1 MPPRSIKVVEMNPQ
15 VEEPSHEEEVVQS
28 EQEPEEALSN
38 DGDIDSEDLAV
49 LVKEYANERRQK
61 LKESEPKMKCQYCD
75 KEMSAKS
82 IKYSHFKN
90 CKQHPR
96 NKPPPPPPPVAPVVK
111 TKRRAPIKKTV
122 IEQDTIEIHP
132 PIKEEVKEPLNISYI
147 RVSTT
152 QNAERIELKKKR
164 MKSLASQA
172 F

>member
-38 DGDIDSEDLAV
+38 GDIDSEDLAV

-111 TKRRAPIKKTV
+111 TNRRAPIKKNSDRTRYNRNTPSY
-122 IEQDTIEIHP
+122 QRGSQRTIE
-132 PIKEEVKEPLNISYI
+132 Y
-147 RVSTT
+147 
-152 QNAERIELKKKR
+152 
-164 MKSLASQA
+164 
-172 F
+172 